1 MASEEQR
8 AAFGGGVAVITGA
21 GAGIGAG
28 LARYA
33 ATELDMTVVLADVD
47 MAAIEQLGAELSA
60 AGATVLAVSTDVRD
74 PAALDELARV
84 TRDRFGAVRLLVNNA
99 GVEQF
104 GYLWDTPVANWNRLV
119 EININGVFHGI
130 RSFLP
135 AMLAA
140 TDGPPSYVLN
150 LSSVGGVVAAA
161 LQAPYI
167 MSKHAVLAITECL
180 SLEVEAAGGNV
191 RVAAVMPGIVNSD
204 IFTSARSVDNGDVGA
219 AEGHRDAML
228 ALRQKS
234 ISARAAAE
242 TIFAQAAAGEF
253 YIVTQPEMVLTA
265 MAARGDQL
273 RDRRRPSGRRP
284 SESLTDR

>member
-1 MASEEQR
+1 VATTQEKE
-8 AAFGGGVAVITGA
+8 AFAGGVAVITGA

-33 ATELDMTVVLADVD
+33 ATELGMTVVLADID
-47 MAAIEQLGAELSA
+47 AAAIGKLGEELAA
-60 AGATVLAVSTDVRD
+60 AGASALPVPTDVRD
-74 PAALDELARV
+74 PASVDALARRV
-84 TRDRFGAVRLLVNNA
+84 HDDVGPVRLLVNNA

-104 GYLWDTPVANWNRLV
+104 GYLWDTPVENWNRLV

-140 TDGPPSYVLN
+140 PDGPPSYVLN
-150 LSSVGGVVAAA
+150 LSSLGGVTAAA

-167 MSKHAVLAITECL
+167 MSKHAVLSLTESL
-180 SLEVEAAGGNV
+180 YLEVAAVKGNV
-191 RVAAVMPGIVNSD
+191 RVAAVLPAIVASD
-204 IFTSARSVDNGDVGA
+204 IFTSARSVDGGDVEA

-228 ALRQKS
+228 AIRRHG
-234 ISARAAAE
+234 ISPLEAAQA
-242 TIFAQAAAGEF
+242 IFQQAAAGEF
-253 YIVTQPEMVLTA
+253 YIVTHPEMVLAA

-273 RDRRRPSGRRP
+273 RDRRPPQVRRP
-284 SESLTDR
+284 AQES

>member
-1 MASEEQR
+1 MATQQER
-8 AAFGGGVAVITGA
+8 AAFAGGVAVITGS

-33 ATELDMTVVLADVD
+33 ATELEMKVVLADVD
-47 MAAIEQLGAELSA
+47 TAAITRLSEELSA
-60 AGATVLAVSTDVRD
+60 GGAQAVPVTTDVRD
-74 PAALDELARV
+74 PAAVDELARV
-84 TRDRFGAVRLLVNNA
+84 THERFGAVRLLVNNA

-140 TDGPPSYVLN
+140 GDGPASYVLN

-167 MSKHAVLAITECL
+167 MSKHAVLALTECL

-191 RVAAVMPGIVNSD
+191 RVAAVMPGVVNSD
-204 IFTSARSVDNGDVGA
+204 IFTSARSVESGDIGA
-219 AEGHRDAML
+219 AEGHREAML
-228 ALRQKS
+228 ALRPKS
-234 ISARAAAE
+234 ISAQEAAA
-242 TIFAQAAAGEF
+242 TIFQQAAAGEF

-265 MAARGDQL
+265 MAARADQL
-273 RDRRRPSGRRP
+273 RDRRRPQARRP
-284 SESLTDR
+284 SDSLSL

>member
-1 MASEEQR
+1 MATDEER
-8 AAFGGGVAVITGA
+8 AAFAGGVAVITGS

-47 MAAIEQLGAELSA
+47 TAAIDALSADLSA
-60 AGATVLAVSTDVRD
+60 AGARTLAVTTDVRD
-74 PAALDELARV
+74 PDALDNLARV
-84 TRDRFGAVRLLVNNA
+84 THERFGAVRLLVNNA

-119 EININGVFHGI
+119 EININGVFYGI

-140 TDGPPSYVLN
+140 ADGPPSYVLN
-150 LSSVGGVVAAA
+150 LSSVGAVVQAA
-161 LQAPYI
+161 LQAPYV
-167 MSKHAVLAITECL
+167 MSKHAVLSITECL

-204 IFTSARSVDNGDVGA
+204 IFTSARSVQSGDLDA

-228 ALRQKS
+228 ALRAKG
-234 ISARAAAE
+234 ISPREAAE
-242 TIFAQAAAGEF
+242 TIFAQAVAGEF
-253 YIVTQPEMVLTA
+253 YIVTQPEMVYPA
-265 MAARGDQL
+265 MAARADQL
-273 RDRRRPSGRRP
+273 RDRRRPRARRP
-284 SESLTDR
+284 SEHS